1 MTIAEACDSLKLE
14 AALRELG
21 FVVIKDRVVVNAGV
35 YFVRPVGFTAFP
47 DSKDLIRGFQVAPP
61 RIMIEKFDS
70 ISWNNSYYIK
80 ESAKQ
85 ALDWATAF

>member
-14 AALRELG
+14 AASRELG

-35 YFVRPVGFTAFP
+35 YFVRPVAFTAFP
-47 DSKDLIRGFQVAPP
+47 DPKDPIRGFQVAPP

-80 ESAKQ
+80 ESAKR
-85 ALDWATAF
+85 ALDWATSF